1 MQHDMTL
8 RENPWLSPG
17 SEQSR
22 DHPRSSSSRVLGNRL
37 EPRQPRSL
45 LKEDLVNDD
54 RNVWT
59 SVTLMA
65 LVGGAIAAFLY
76 TDRGRQSLMRF
87 EETLDDFGR
96 SLQQLRGAVQKAGL
110 VAAEGL
116 DVATEGMEVVSNLIG
131 KTERRPGSRS
141 TH

>member
-1 MQHDMTL
+1 MTL

-22 DHPRSSSSRVLGNRL
+22 DHREAHPLVFLAIVLNHGSRS
-37 EPRQPRSL
+37 SL